1 MSISRDK
8 SSVMYAGNGVA
19 TEFPFDFKVW
29 EPSHILVTQA
39 DEQGEE
45 TNVTAQVSVSVTE
58 TGGTVSLPSPL
69 PVGCRL
75 HIRRAMPFVQE
86 DRYVTGTRFDPHEIE
101 DALDIA
107 CAERQ
112 ELREQ
117 LSRAVKMAVTDA
129 RTPEEYMAA
138 FWKAVADVLKSV
150 GIVVDAE
157 DYIKRYVAGIPIIKK
172 SLAEVESGADG
183 YYWVTGFGNA
193 GKPGHDISNRLVT
206 ADGSTKPRTLG
217 ERFADIVNVKDFGA
231 KGDGVTDDTEAFE
244 KAAKAGVVFVPD
256 GNYHLTRNVAG
267 RFFTIGDAVCDYI
280 DLVRLYQKTPDAFAV
295 NYVPLD
301 IGETQDELQKTERA
315 IQGPFVDPYDNV
327 LYYTKTKTTGENR
340 ITAVRWSD
348 DPAKRTVLGR
358 SEYELNL
365 VSHAD
370 HHLWRP
376 SAADE
381 PLIFCGGIQYSAP
394 GVKDFSH
401 TFERRLVRWDYK
413 TNNYQVIRTF
423 KLFDGSNLDASF
435 GMKTCLSYDN
445 RFVIAYVK
453 DLSGRQFF
461 RVWSAPHVFHGN
473 VDDISASFSYE
484 FDSPVT
490 SSSGQGIYSDGKY
503 IYLLSGSEQV
513 YLDVITV
520 GGLACFRRPVAKL
533 GRDAYADDYTVK
545 SEPEGIFWA
554 SYNGSI
560 ETMLAVSLAVY
571 DQGNETSWTRR
582 DRFLALSVP
591 SSEYLEGSFSAHNSA
606 DNLDTL
612 TEPGW
617 YYYDGSA
624 TGAPD
629 SGSGYVRVIRH
640 INDTW
645 TTVQVAYSRTSSS
658 NVFIRNKTSDSWNS
672 WYAVTK
678 STTDGVVD
686 VVNNARIP
694 GSSSGNSSLIMKMR
708 SYPERLKTDRYAYIS
723 RYRNNDVSDDD
734 SSSVQNHVRVG
745 FVESGQAGGAF
756 QFTAYQKGSKVSEA
770 FYTFTESGKA
780 SLGNASYLWSQLFSS
795 TGSINTSDE
804 REKQDVAEYP
814 DAVLDAWGKV
824 TFRQFLFRD
833 AVEKKGEAARI
844 HAGVIAQQVVEAFEK
859 HGLDATRYGLLCYDK
874 WEDEYETVEVEDA
887 PAALDSEGNETPAK
901 THTEKRLVTAAG
913 DRYGIRYSEALCLE
927 AAYQRRRVE
936 RMEQRL
942 ADIEAIL
949 NLRG

>member
-1 MSISRDK
+1 MQRIK
-8 SSVMYAGNGVA
+8 SSGAVAVLPEREENSYVPGYFSGGDPATGRRATVVSAEWLNDVQEEIIGVLNAAGISPEAGSQKQLSEAV
-19 TEFPFDFKVW
+19 KK
-29 EPSHILVTQA
+29 LVQNA
-39 DEQGEE
+39 VEE
-45 TNVTAQVSVSVTE
+45 LNVSQKTVTATGSTE
-58 TGGTVSLPSPL
+58 ARTL
-69 PVGCRL
+69 
-75 HIRRAMPFVQE
+75 E
-86 DRYVTGTRFDPHEIE
+86 DRFG
-101 DALDIA
+101 DI
-107 CAERQ
+107 
-112 ELREQ
+112 
-117 LSRAVKMAVTDA
+117 
-129 RTPEEYMAA
+129 
-138 FWKAVADVLKSV
+138 
-150 GIVVDAE
+150 I
-157 DYIKRYVAGIPIIKK
+157 
-172 SLAEVESGADG
+172 
-183 YYWVTGFGNA
+183 
-193 GKPGHDISNRLVT
+193 
-206 ADGSTKPRTLG
+206 
-217 ERFADIVNVKDFGA
+217 NVKDFGA
-231 KGDGVTDDTEAFE
+231 VGDGVTDDTEAFE
-244 KAAKAGVVFVPD
+244 KAAKAGIVFVPD

-267 RFFTIGDAVCDYI
+267 RFFTMGDAVCDYI
-280 DLVRLYQKTPDAFAV
+280 DLVRLHQKTPDAFAV

-348 DPAKRTVLGR
+348 NPAERTVLGR

-394 GVKDFSH
+394 GVKDESH

-413 TNNYQVIRTF
+413 TNNYQVVRTF

-461 RVWSAPHVFHGN
+461 RVWNAPHVFHGN
-473 VDDISASFSYE
+473 VDDISTSFVHE
-484 FDSPVT
+484 FDSET
-490 SSSGQGIYSDGKY
+490 SSAAGQGIFSDGRY

-513 YLDVITV
+513 YLDVLTAA
-520 GGLACFRRPVAKL
+520 GRFCFRRPVTKL

-591 SSEYLEGSFSAHNSA
+591 ASEYLEGAFSAHNSA
-606 DNLDTL
+606 DNLDAL

-658 NVFIRNKTSDSWNS
+658 NAFIRNKTSDSWNS

-686 VVNNARIP
+686 VVNNARFP
-694 GSSSGNSSLIMKMR
+694 GGTSSNSSLIMKMR
-708 SYPERLKTDRYAYIS
+708 SYPERLKDDRYAYIA
-723 RYRNNDVSDDD
+723 RYRNNSISDDD
-734 SSSVQNHVRVG
+734 SSSVQNNVRIG
-745 FVESGQAGGAF
+745 FIESGQDGGGF
-756 QFTAYQKGSKVSEA
+756 QFVSYRKGAEVRDAY
-770 FYTFTESGKA
+770 YIFTESGKA

-804 REKQDVAEYP
+804 REKQNVQAYT
-814 DAVLDAWGKV
+814 DAVLDAWGDV
-824 TFRQFLFRD
+824 QFRQFLFND
-833 AVEKKGEAARI
+833 AVKKKGDAARI

-874 WEDEYETVEVEDA
+874 WDDEYEDVEVVDA
-887 PAALDSEGNETPAK
+887 EAVFDAEGNEVTPAQ
-901 THTEKRLVTAAG
+901 THMEKRLVTAAG

-936 RMEQRL
+936 RL
-942 ADIEAIL
+942 EARMAAL
-949 NLRG
+949 ETQLTALEERMR